1 MACIL
6 FSGTCLWYWHV
17 LQIQTKILQS
27 LACCND
33 SFILH
38 ICCNM
43 QASSCRCAWYVVCSL
58 STWHSKIRKLWLTAL
73 AARHHTCRHGCRL
86 AESRLAT
93 VTSCFY
99 TSTSL
104 NIQTFHSDSACGSR
118 ESLMVQPGLPK
129 SLTKKCGC
137 VEQKSA
143 IWLSYACRIHKHHLQ
158 IEQWM
163 HHQFILAVNLFAH
176 RDSLQCESHCSRPL
190 CGKLSANQHSLC
202 TLVNKSHGLRRPDT
216 LLLHKCVPHLGTRRC
231 WETGTFLSSLQ
242 QFRIMFKWAGDL
254 QCSTCWAKAA

>member
-129 SLTKKCGC
+129 SLT
-137 VEQKSA
+137 QKNVVV
-143 IWLSYACRIHKHHLQ
+143 LSRRAPSDSV
-158 IEQWM
+158 M
-163 HHQFILAVNLFAH
+163 LAVYINIICRLSNGCTISSFLQWTYLLTEIHCNVKATVQGLYVASFQPINTPYAH
-176 RDSLQCESHCSRPL
+176 L
-190 CGKLSANQHSLC
+190 
-202 TLVNKSHGLRRPDT
+202 
-216 LLLHKCVPHLGTRRC
+216 
-231 WETGTFLSSLQ
+231 
-242 QFRIMFKWAGDL
+242 
-254 QCSTCWAKAA
+254 